1 MITEYDTETATL
13 VLPVSN
19 IDYDTYYRMN
29 SNLGSSTLIEVNFD
43 TENFTEFHI
52 DYSLLGIE
60 DLADAGSHLYYVCEN
75 LVDVLGCE
83 CNHSY
88 KDAWLKES
96 AQQEVA

>member
-19 IDYDTYYRMN
+19 ISMFAYNRINRMV
-29 SNLGSSTLIEVNFD
+29 GSGTLVEINFD

-52 DYSLLGIE
+52 DYSLCEFE
-60 DLADAGSHLYYVCEN
+60 DIADVKSHLTSVCRDM
-75 LVDVLGCE
+75 VDFLGCE
-83 CNHSY
+83 CNHTY